1 MHNNNEFFYKIVLVI
16 FMRISWLKL
25 DNDNKS
31 FKIPTSFGMD
41 VFSVNSTENVDNK
54 IDELIRKNY
63 NTIIVSND
71 VAGLSE
77 KINKEYLYSKNV
89 NIVIS
94 RDRDINKWNAITVYK
109 LIEYKWAK
117 RLMKHNVN
125 EIKSTEILRR

>member
-1 MHNNNEFFYKIVLVI
+1 
-16 FMRISWLKL
+16 MRISWLKL

-117 RLMKHNVN
+117 RLMKHNVVLSIN
-125 EIKSTEILRR
+125 IFPIFWLLPSAESIVIIVV

>member
-1 MHNNNEFFYKIVLVI
+1 MKN
-16 FMRISWLKL
+16 SWLKL

-54 IDELIRKNY
+54 IDELIERNY

-77 KINKEYLYSKNV
+77 KINKEYLYNKNV

-94 RDRDINKWNAITVYK
+94 KNRDNNKK
-109 LIEYKWAK
+109 
-117 RLMKHNVN
+117 
-125 EIKSTEILRR
+125 

>member
-1 MHNNNEFFYKIVLVI
+1 MK
-16 FMRISWLKL
+16 ISWLKL

-41 VFSVNSTENVDNK
+41 VFSVNST
-54 IDELIRKNY
+54 ELIRKNY

-94 RDRDINKWNAITVYK
+94 RDRDIKK
-109 LIEYKWAK
+109 
-117 RLMKHNVN
+117 
-125 EIKSTEILRR
+125 

>member
-1 MHNNNEFFYKIVLVI
+1 
-16 FMRISWLKL
+16 MRISWLKL

-31 FKIPTSFGMD
+31 FKIPSFGMD

-94 RDRDINKWNAITVYK
+94 RDRDIKKWNYK
-109 LIEYKWAK
+109 
-117 RLMKHNVN
+117 
-125 EIKSTEILRR
+125 S

>member
-1 MHNNNEFFYKIVLVI
+1 
-16 FMRISWLKL
+16 MRISWLKL
-25 DNDNKS
+25 NNDNKS

-41 VFSVNSTENVDNK
+41 VFSVNSTEHVDNK

-77 KINKEYLYSKNV
+77 KINKEYLYNKNV

-94 RDRDINKWNAITVYK
+94 KDRDNNKK
-109 LIEYKWAK
+109 
-117 RLMKHNVN
+117 
-125 EIKSTEILRR
+125 

>member
-1 MHNNNEFFYKIVLVI
+1 MKIW
-16 FMRISWLKL
+16 WLKL
-25 DNDNKS
+25 DNDNKN

-77 KINKEYLYSKNV
+77 KINKEYLYNKNV

-94 RDRDINKWNAITVYK
+94 KDRDNNKK
-109 LIEYKWAK
+109 
-117 RLMKHNVN
+117 
-125 EIKSTEILRR
+125 

>member
-1 MHNNNEFFYKIVLVI
+1 M
-16 FMRISWLKL
+16 ISWLKL
-25 DNDNKS
+25 DNDNKN
-31 FKIPTSFGMD
+31 FRIPANLGMD

-77 KINKEYLYSKNV
+77 KINKEYLYNKNV

-94 RDRDINKWNAITVYK
+94 KDRDNNKK
-109 LIEYKWAK
+109 
-117 RLMKHNVN
+117 
-125 EIKSTEILRR
+125 

>member
-1 MHNNNEFFYKIVLVI
+1 MK
-16 FMRISWLKL
+16 ISWLKL
-25 DNDNKS
+25 NNDNKS

-54 IDELIRKNY
+54 IDELIERNY

-77 KINKEYLYSKNV
+77 KINKEYLYNKNV

-94 RDRDINKWNAITVYK
+94 KDRDNNKK
-109 LIEYKWAK
+109 
-117 RLMKHNVN
+117 
-125 EIKSTEILRR
+125 

>member
-1 MHNNNEFFYKIVLVI
+1 
-16 FMRISWLKL
+16 MRISWLKL

-77 KINKEYLYSKNV
+77 KINKEYLYNKNV
-89 NIVIS
+89 NIVI
-94 RDRDINKWNAITVYK
+94 RKDRDNKK
-109 LIEYKWAK
+109 K
-117 RLMKHNVN
+117 
-125 EIKSTEILRR
+125 

>member
-1 MHNNNEFFYKIVLVI
+1 MK
-16 FMRISWLKL
+16 ISWLKL
-25 DNDNKS
+25 DTDNKS

-54 IDELIRKNY
+54 IDELIESHY

-77 KINKEYLYSKNV
+77 KINKEYLYNKNV

-94 RDRDINKWNAITVYK
+94 RDRDKK
-109 LIEYKWAK
+109 
-117 RLMKHNVN
+117 N
-125 EIKSTEILRR
+125 EIINHKAFGR

>member
-1 MHNNNEFFYKIVLVI
+1 MK
-16 FMRISWLKL
+16 ISWLKL

-54 IDELIRKNY
+54 IDELIERNY

-77 KINKEYLYSKNV
+77 KINKEYLYNKNV

-94 RDRDINKWNAITVYK
+94 RDKDINKWTFITADNYSF
-109 LIEYKWAK
+109 L
-117 RLMKHNVN
+117 
-125 EIKSTEILRR
+125 

>member
-1 MHNNNEFFYKIVLVI
+1 MK
-16 FMRISWLKL
+16 ISWLKL

-77 KINKEYLYSKNV
+77 KINKEYLYNKNV

-94 RDRDINKWNAITVYK
+94 KDRDNKK
-109 LIEYKWAK
+109 K
-117 RLMKHNVN
+117 
-125 EIKSTEILRR
+125 

>member
-1 MHNNNEFFYKIVLVI
+1 MK
-16 FMRISWLKL
+16 ISWLKL
-25 DNDNKS
+25 DDDNQS

-54 IDELIRKNY
+54 IDELIERNY

-77 KINKEYLYSKNV
+77 KINKEYLYNKNV

-94 RDRDINKWNAITVYK
+94 RDRDIKK
-109 LIEYKWAK
+109 
-117 RLMKHNVN
+117 
-125 EIKSTEILRR
+125 

>member
-1 MHNNNEFFYKIVLVI
+1 
-16 FMRISWLKL
+16 
-25 DNDNKS
+25 
-31 FKIPTSFGMD
+31 MD

-77 KINKEYLYSKNV
+77 KINKEYLYNKNV

-94 RDRDINKWNAITVYK
+94 KDRDNNKK
-109 LIEYKWAK
+109 
-117 RLMKHNVN
+117 
-125 EIKSTEILRR
+125 

>member
-1 MHNNNEFFYKIVLVI
+1 
-16 FMRISWLKL
+16 MRTSWLKL

-31 FKIPTSFGMD
+31 FKIPTNFGMD

-54 IDELIRKNY
+54 IDELIGKNY

-77 KINKEYLYSKNV
+77 KINKEYLYNKNV

-94 RDRDINKWNAITVYK
+94 KDRDNNKK
-109 LIEYKWAK
+109 
-117 RLMKHNVN
+117 
-125 EIKSTEILRR
+125 

>member
-1 MHNNNEFFYKIVLVI
+1 
-16 FMRISWLKL
+16 MRISWLKL

-77 KINKEYLYSKNV
+77 KINKEYLYNKNA

-94 RDRDINKWNAITVYK
+94 KNRDNNKK
-109 LIEYKWAK
+109 
-117 RLMKHNVN
+117 
-125 EIKSTEILRR
+125 

>member
-1 MHNNNEFFYKIVLVI
+1 MK
-16 FMRISWLKL
+16 ISWLKL

-54 IDELIRKNY
+54 IDELIERNY

-77 KINKEYLYSKNV
+77 KINKEYLYNKNV
-89 NIVIS
+89 NSVIS
-94 RDRDINKWNAITVYK
+94 RDIY
-109 LIEYKWAK
+109 
-117 RLMKHNVN
+117 
-125 EIKSTEILRR
+125 IKK